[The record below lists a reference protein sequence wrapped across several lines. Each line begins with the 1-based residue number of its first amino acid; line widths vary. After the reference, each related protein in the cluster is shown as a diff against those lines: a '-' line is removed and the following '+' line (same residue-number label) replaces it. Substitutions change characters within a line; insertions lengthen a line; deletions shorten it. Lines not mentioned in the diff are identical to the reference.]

1 MKNQDYWTKR
11 KADLIYEQMDKA
23 EKQADKFD
31 KVYKESKA
39 YLDKQINKIFDK
51 FQRDYGLS
59 ERDARHVL
67 KNMKDQKDLN
77 ELRKVLEARPN
88 DPNIQRLLADLDSPA
103 YAYRMKRLER
113 LSADLDSM
121 RESIYHSEKK
131 GSDAFYSDLM
141 KDSYYKATFDL
152 QQQTGLAYSFSD
164 LPETEIKRLQGLKW
178 TGEAYSDRIWS
189 NTGALASSVKDE
201 LLVSLM
207 TGRSVRDTSQAI
219 AERFEVG
226 QNKARRLIRTES
238 AFFHNQ
244 MELLSYEDAEITK
257 YKFVAVLDKR
267 TSHICQEHDNKVY
280 DTDKAVPGVNYP
292 PLHPWCRS
300 TTIAHDEDIDY
311 SKLERRAR
319 NPETG
324 KVEYVPADMSYKDWY
339 SKYVDQD
346 KKNIKIDFSK
356 LTSEEINNLDFDDL
370 MKYYEWVEEQEKLK
384 AKQKELQADAER
396 KLLEERESK
405 VPKTRRDLVSRIE
418 ERLRTTNFV
427 DVFGEENAQG
437 LLRELRFFPNDD
449 FVQSLY
455 GSVDKLSFAKVK
467 EMSSH
472 VSGTQ
477 INLAKGDFIY
487 NKKFNQ
493 KAHSIVLHEFTHGID
508 NVATYFGAPELGAK
522 AFSSQYDLYNTIKKD
537 MDNYIFGD
545 MKLKRG
551 ASIDEKRDFFNLRQ
565 AKVRDFKS
573 ELLELAKKLN
583 PEIRPEANAEVGAF
597 ASDMMSSFRSAE
609 YGSQPFNHSDS
620 YWKNKAHRGME
631 FIAEYT
637 QAQMTPEIKTFYDKV
652 FPNSVKIYNK
662 IFEDISKLKLENKKP
677 IVW

>member
-11 KADLIYEQMDKA
+11 KANLIYEQMDKA

-31 KVYKESKA
+31 EIYKQSKA
-39 YLDKQINKIFDK
+39 YLDKQINKVFDK

-113 LSADLDSM
+113 LNDDLDRM
-121 RESIYHSEKK
+121 RESIYHSEKS

-280 DTDKAVPGVNYP
+280 NTDEAVPGVNYP

-300 TTIAHDEDIDY
+300 TTIAHDDDIDY

-324 KVEYVPADMSYKDWY
+324 KVEYVPADMSYKEWY
-339 SKYVDQD
+339 SKYADGEEDVKESKSEVDD
-346 KKNIKIDFSK
+346 KVFVADKPSEIDDFFKKQKSYQKWYNELNEKQKDAIFNYTMSPHEQINSVMRQGYEEYRKNGLRGIE
-356 LTSEEINNLDFDDL
+356 TSEIPYVERYLQENLEHSKMLETVFGSYETEESFITYRGTTAEQSYFNNLIVGQTTVIDKAFMSTSLARKEALNFSSDGIGERYLLDITVRKGSKSGVYISEL
-370 MKYYEWVEEQEKLK
+370 SDMPEEKEFLIKPS
-384 AKQKELQADAER
+384 AKF
-396 KLLEERESK
+396 K
-405 VPKTRRDLVSRIE
+405 VI
-418 ERLRTTNFV
+418 
-427 DVFGEENAQG
+427 
-437 LLRELRFFPNDD
+437 
-449 FVQSLY
+449 
-455 GSVDKLSFAKVK
+455 SVDKN
-467 EMSSH
+467 SS
-472 VSGTQ
+472 GL
-477 INLAKGDFIY
+477 NLI
-487 NKKFNQ
+487 
-493 KAHSIVLHEFTHGID
+493 S
-508 NVATYFGAPELGAK
+508 
-522 AFSSQYDLYNTIKKD
+522 
-537 MDNYIFGD
+537 
-545 MKLKRG
+545 
-551 ASIDEKRDFFNLRQ
+551 
-565 AKVRDFKS
+565 
-573 ELLELAKKLN
+573 LELQ
-583 PEIRPEANAEVGAF
+583 
-597 ASDMMSSFRSAE
+597 D
-609 YGSQPFNHSDS
+609 D
-620 YWKNKAHRGME
+620 
-631 FIAEYT
+631 
-637 QAQMTPEIKTFYDKV
+637 
-652 FPNSVKIYNK
+652 
-662 IFEDISKLKLENKKP
+662 
-677 IVW
+677 

>member
-11 KADLIYEQMDKA
+11 KANLIYEQMDKA

-39 YLDKQINKIFDK
+39 YLDKQINKVFDK

-77 ELRKVLEARPN
+77 ELRKVLEARPD

-113 LSADLDSM
+113 LNDDLDRM
-121 RESIYHSEKK
+121 RESIYRSEKK

-152 QQQTGLAYSFSD
+152 QQQTGLAYSFSY

-226 QNKARRLIRTES
+226 KNKARRLVRTES

-257 YKFVAVLDKR
+257 YKFVAVLDNR
-267 TSHICQEHDNKVY
+267 TSHICQDHDNKVY

-300 TTIAHDEDIDY
+300 TTIAHDDDIDY

-324 KVEYVPADMSYKDWY
+324 KVEYVPADMSYKEWY
-339 SKYVDQD
+339 DKYVAKDRKEESAEKPKENIKRFDFYPLTEDNIGD
-346 KKNIKIDFSK
+346 KERILNISKRLKAVSEDYEKETGKNILELFANKKLTDRSNPYDDEKSKFIKFLYKRVGYDRKPNILNDNDIVGLETIYRGVSDSESGEINSKTLKDNFRNGKLDLSGRAKSAHGRGLYFGSHFVAERYANKGTNPLLIQAFYDPSDFKFLTDELYKKEKRTWLENLDDDNELYEYYYFLMSQIGINDSNADVFAVLHGYDGFKAIHNDGLYTVVYNRSK
-356 LTSEEINNLDFDDL
+356 LGVLKDD
-370 MKYYEWVEEQEKLK
+370 
-384 AKQKELQADAER
+384 
-396 KLLEERESK
+396 
-405 VPKTRRDLVSRIE
+405 
-418 ERLRTTNFV
+418 
-427 DVFGEENAQG
+427 
-437 LLRELRFFPNDD
+437 
-449 FVQSLY
+449 
-455 GSVDKLSFAKVK
+455 
-467 EMSSH
+467 
-472 VSGTQ
+472 
-477 INLAKGDFIY
+477 
-487 NKKFNQ
+487 
-493 KAHSIVLHEFTHGID
+493 
-508 NVATYFGAPELGAK
+508 
-522 AFSSQYDLYNTIKKD
+522 
-537 MDNYIFGD
+537 
-545 MKLKRG
+545 
-551 ASIDEKRDFFNLRQ
+551 
-565 AKVRDFKS
+565 
-573 ELLELAKKLN
+573 
-583 PEIRPEANAEVGAF
+583 
-597 ASDMMSSFRSAE
+597 
-609 YGSQPFNHSDS
+609 
-620 YWKNKAHRGME
+620 
-631 FIAEYT
+631 
-637 QAQMTPEIKTFYDKV
+637 
-652 FPNSVKIYNK
+652 
-662 IFEDISKLKLENKKP
+662 
-677 IVW
+677 

>member
-11 KADLIYEQMDKA
+11 KANLIYEQMDKA

-77 ELRKVLEARPN
+77 ELRKVLEARPD

-226 QNKARRLIRTES
+226 QNKARRLVRTES

-300 TTIAHDEDIDY
+300 TTIAHDDDIDY

-324 KVEYVPADMSYKDWY
+324 KVEYVPADMSYKEWY
-339 SKYVDQD
+339 DKYVAKD
-346 KKNIKIDFSK
+346 KGKSYNKDTSEAKAKFYSEQLLSKISKVEPKITSDMKRIAGKNKLAGLEFRKKTVESLSRKITADSQAENISLAKATSEINDALRYTTIFDPDTFTKEYLKMKRKLIAEGYQVVKVKNTWLIDGPYKGVNTVIEKDGIIFEMQYHTQESFDLKNGPLHELYEKYRDTSTSDRERMKLFKEMLDLSNELEIPKNI
-356 LTSEEINNLDFDDL
+356 
-370 MKYYEWVEEQEKLK
+370 
-384 AKQKELQADAER
+384 ER
-396 KLLEERESK
+396 
-405 VPKTRRDLVSRIE
+405 
-418 ERLRTTNFV
+418 
-427 DVFGEENAQG
+427 
-437 LLRELRFFPNDD
+437 
-449 FVQSLY
+449 
-455 GSVDKLSFAKVK
+455 VK
-467 EMSSH
+467 
-472 VSGTQ
+472 
-477 INLAKGDFIY
+477 
-487 NKKFNQ
+487 
-493 KAHSIVLHEFTHGID
+493 
-508 NVATYFGAPELGAK
+508 
-522 AFSSQYDLYNTIKKD
+522 
-537 MDNYIFGD
+537 
-545 MKLKRG
+545 
-551 ASIDEKRDFFNLRQ
+551 
-565 AKVRDFKS
+565 
-573 ELLELAKKLN
+573 
-583 PEIRPEANAEVGAF
+583 
-597 ASDMMSSFRSAE
+597 
-609 YGSQPFNHSDS
+609 
-620 YWKNKAHRGME
+620 
-631 FIAEYT
+631 
-637 QAQMTPEIKTFYDKV
+637 
-652 FPNSVKIYNK
+652 
-662 IFEDISKLKLENKKP
+662 
-677 IVW
+677 

>member
-1 MKNQDYWTKR
+1 MKNKDYWTKR
-11 KADLIYEQMDKA
+11 KANLIYEQMDKA

-31 KVYKESKA
+31 EIYKQSKA

-113 LSADLDSM
+113 LSADLDLM
-121 RESIYHSEKK
+121 RESIYHSEKE
-131 GSDAFYSDLM
+131 GSDSFYSDLM
-141 KDSYYKATFDL
+141 KDSYYRATFDL

-226 QNKARRLIRTES
+226 QNKARRLVRTES

-267 TSHICQEHDNKVY
+267 TSHICQQHDNKVY
-280 DTDKAVPGVNYP
+280 NTDEAVPGVNYP

-300 TTIAHDEDIDY
+300 TTIAHDDDIDY

-324 KVEYVPADMSYKDWY
+324 KVEYVPADMSYKEWY
-339 SKYVDQD
+339 SKYVVKDEKEQ
-346 KKNIKIDFSK
+346 KNAFMDSFS
-356 LTSEEINNLDFDDL
+356 NGLDL
-370 MKYYEWVEEQEKLK
+370 
-384 AKQKELQADAER
+384 KQKTLSNFDHHAR
-396 KLLEERESK
+396 KWY
-405 VPKTRRDLVSRIE
+405 
-418 ERLRTTNFV
+418 
-427 DVFGEENAQG
+427 
-437 LLRELRFFPNDD
+437 NDY
-449 FVQSLY
+449 VEKQ
-455 GSVDKLSFAKVK
+455 LSF
-467 EMSSH
+467 ED
-472 VSGTQ
+472 
-477 INLAKGDFIY
+477 IELAS
-487 NKKFNQ
+487 NKIKD
-493 KAHSIVLHEFTHGID
+493 VLE
-508 NVATYFGAPELGAK
+508 NSEL
-522 AFSSQYDLYNTIKKD
+522 S
-537 MDNYIFGD
+537 M
-545 MKLKRG
+545 R
-551 ASIDEKRDFFNLRQ
+551 
-565 AKVRDFKS
+565 FKS
-573 ELLELAKKLN
+573 ENIDKLIDSTRILNQFETGTSGGTVNLKYRRQANEQLFGLQGKRLKKHDFEKYGYFGNKDPYEDFLYNSKSWGGVSQYGDVIVRFSKDKMLSRTTFTINNSLGPAVYKDLVADNPNSPHLLSIDKNYLQDYVELL
-583 PEIRPEANAEVGAF
+583 
-597 ASDMMSSFRSAE
+597 
-609 YGSQPFNHSDS
+609 
-620 YWKNKAHRGME
+620 KNKNAR
-631 FIAEYT
+631 
-637 QAQMTPEIKTFYDKV
+637 TPEELTKTLGIRYIEAQFHGDVGLTDISSMY
-652 FPNSVKIYNK
+652 FTNK
-662 IFEDISKLKLENKKP
+662 IPNNNQIDALKSYGIDVFVKEGEKF
-677 IVW
+677 VRVE